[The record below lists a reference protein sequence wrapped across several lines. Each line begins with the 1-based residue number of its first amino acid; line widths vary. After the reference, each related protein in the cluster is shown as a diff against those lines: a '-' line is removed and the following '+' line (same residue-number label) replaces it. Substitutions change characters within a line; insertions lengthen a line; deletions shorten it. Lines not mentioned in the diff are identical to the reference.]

1 MKVFFL
7 KPTELIKTVFVY
19 VRNEKW
25 KGNVGPV
32 KLIKGLFVSVSKL
45 NDEK

>member
-1 MKVFFL
+1 MKRSL
-7 KPTELIKTVFVY
+7 TVT
-19 VRNEKW
+19 NM
-25 KGNVGPV
+25 GPV